1 MKGLSLIMMTVIRI
15 KALLSIILPLM
26 VLVATV
32 LKITKALLLT
42 ILPLTVMVVK
52 VLGATKALLLL
63 LTVGLMTQVL

>member
-1 MKGLSLIMMTVIRI
+1 MLLVEGLSLI
-15 KALLSIILPLM
+15 IL
-26 VLVATV
+26 VLVAAV

-63 LTVGLMTQVL
+63 LTVELVTQVL